1 MKRIRQIDKACYL
14 KWQSSKKRGEFVLPF
29 GWIMRQKKLLR
40 KMEKVRF
47 EITPIR
53 CPKIEKAM
61 ADAFKNMV
69 REKLAII
76 EERIKAVRLWQ

>member
-14 KWQSSKKRGEFVLPF
+14 KWQSAKKRGEFVLPF
-29 GWIMRQKKLLR
+29 GWIMQIKKILR
-40 KMEKVRF
+40 MVEKVRF
-47 EITPIR
+47 ETTPIR

-76 EERIKAVRLWQ
+76 EERIKAV

>member
-14 KWQSSKKRGEFVLPF
+14 KWQSAKKRGEFVLPF
-29 GWIMRQKKLLR
+29 GQIMKIKKILR
-40 KMEKVRF
+40 MVEKVRF

-69 REKLAII
+69 REN
-76 EERIKAVRLWQ
+76 